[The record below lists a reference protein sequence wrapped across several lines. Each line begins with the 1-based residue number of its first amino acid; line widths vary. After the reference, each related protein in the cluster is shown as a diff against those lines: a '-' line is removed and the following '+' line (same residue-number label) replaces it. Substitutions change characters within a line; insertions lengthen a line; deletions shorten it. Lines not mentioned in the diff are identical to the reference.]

1 MEPPPGH
8 STGGSIVT
16 STASTIQT
24 RRRSATSVVGAI
36 AAVGAAAAVAG
47 LGTFGDFT
55 ESTAP
60 VDTRVDTGVV
70 SIALSQAGDSGTVPF
85 AGGQMLAGDS
95 RTHLVDLVNDG
106 NTALGSVT
114 LKSWASASSIL
125 DSDRANGLQLSVES
139 CSVAWSADKSCA
151 GARGSFY
158 SGPIL
163 VTDQALTGAASLAPG
178 AVDHLLLTA
187 TLPATASGDAFEGAT
202 SALNFVFTGTQR
214 TGTAR

>member
-1 MEPPPGH
+1 
-8 STGGSIVT
+8 VT
-16 STASTIQT
+16 SASSII
-24 RRRSATSVVGAI
+24 RSRGRSAASVLGAI

-55 ESTAP
+55 ESIAP
-60 VDTRVDTGVV
+60 VDTPVNTGVV
-70 SIALSQAGDSGTVPF
+70 SIALGQAGDSATVPF
-85 AGGQMLAGDS
+85 SGGQLLAGDS
-95 RTHLVDLVNDG
+95 RTRLVDLVNDG

-114 LKSWASASSIL
+114 LTSWARASSVL

-139 CSVAWSADKSCA
+139 CSVVWSADKSGA
-151 GARGSFY
+151 GSRKRFY

-163 VTDQALTGAASLAPG
+163 VSGAALAGADSLAPG

-187 TLPATASGDAFEGAT
+187 TLPVTVSGDAFEGAT
-202 SALNFVFTGTQR
+202 SALSFVFTGTQR